1 MREIVGTLTW
11 LAANTRPDISYATN
25 MLARHLNDPNEHY
38 ARGAKRLL
46 RYLKKTRL
54 YGLELRPT
62 KGLESLDEVFADAD
76 WAGDKTSRRST
87 TGTVVT
93 IGGCPTQWMSKRQ
106 GVVALSTMEAEYIAA
121 SLATQEAMS
130 IRQLL
135 IELRLKPVGEPTR
148 LWCDNQSAIAN
159 MQNEATKSRS
169 KHMDI
174 RYHILRARCSPR
186 QQDKGG
192 LLPNWTHASRH
203 FHEGAGH

>member
-1 MREIVGTLTW
+1 MQGGSK
-11 LAANTRPDISYATN
+11 RP
-25 MLARHLNDPNEHY
+25 
-38 ARGAKRLL
+38 L

-87 TGTVVT
+87 TGSVVT

-106 GVVALSTMEAEYIAA
+106 GVVVLSTTEAEYIAA
-121 SLATQEAMS
+121 SLGTQEAMW

-135 IELRLKPVGEPTR
+135 IELGLKPVGEPTR

-159 MQNEATKSRS
+159 MQNGATKSWS
-169 KHMDI
+169 KHMDM
-174 RYHILRARCSPR
+174 RYHYVRDAVQDNKIKVDYCQTGRMPADIFTKALATETFERARHMVRVLAPEDSSIKM
-186 QQDKGG
+186 D
-192 LLPNWTHASRH
+192 
-203 FHEGAGH
+203 